1 MTKQGSL
8 ARWTVPMLTLGAMLL
23 TGCTGA
29 LGSATGAGTVRGL
42 LPLCYG
48 LGPDTNLRPHVVVE
62 AVGADGVVRRHT
74 FAADQK
80 DHRFYEWKLPQ
91 GHYRLTANDARA
103 PISVDVKTGVQSR
116 ADFQSQGCL

>member
-1 MTKQGSL
+1 M
-8 ARWTVPMLTLGAMLL
+8 ARWMVPILALGAMLL
-23 TGCTGA
+23 PGCTSA
-29 LGSATGAGTVRGL
+29 DGSTTGAGTVRGL

-48 LGPDTNLRPHVVVE
+48 LGPDTNLRPRVVVE

-91 GHYRLTANDARA
+91 GHYRLTANDAKT
-103 PISVDVKTGVQSR
+103 PISVDVKTGAQSR